1 MSERGLLEAENILY
15 KADRLSLTIIRSRI
29 PVHRT
34 TQLRAYLIMAEQD
47 GREAMEKISEEPKP
61 GASKKGVIEESSS
74 SEEEV
79 EEIDP
84 SLITNFYRNMQVK
97 CHLNYR

>member
-1 MSERGLLEAENILY
+1 MSERGLLEAKNTLY

-29 PVHRT
+29 PIYKT
-34 TQLRAYLIMAEQD
+34 TQQRTYLVMTEQV
-47 GREAMEKISEEPKP
+47 GKEAMEKTTEESKP
-61 GASKKGVIEESSS
+61 GTSKKRMIEESSS

-84 SLITNFYRNMQVK
+84 SLYYR
-97 CHLNYR
+97 